1 MNAEERIKELL
12 GIPKSYRL
20 YSLVR
25 REREGRKRTY
35 YQVLAYD
42 GRKVKAFH
50 VKVAVEPEVLSLWK
64 EFEKEREQKR
74 KLKELIEKLD
84 ARKLKS
90 LAKKLGV

>member
-12 GIPKSYRL
+12 GIPKRYRL

-25 REREGRKRTY
+25 REREGRIY
-35 YQVLAYD
+35 YQVSAYD

-50 VKVAVEPEVLSLWK
+50 VKVALELEVLRLWK
-64 EFEKEREQKR
+64 EFEKQREQKR